1 MRAELTI
8 QTMANGSVTS
18 RFATRNASP
27 AMSVPAAPAIWIV
40 RMPVPASP
48 HAIAGPAA
56 KRATIRRATE
66 STTRDD
72 TPPIAQI
79 IVRYPGSKPTPRI
92 NERTTVTLP
101 MLVARASSNGDATIA
116 VNTGHAEDGRYHCAR
131 VTQERADS
139 TNDRPST
146 VMGAVS
152 N

>member
-1 MRAELTI
+1 M
-8 QTMANGSVTS
+8 
-18 RFATRNASP
+18 
-27 AMSVPAAPAIWIV
+27 
-40 RMPVPASP
+40 
-48 HAIAGPAA
+48 
-56 KRATIRRATE
+56 
-66 STTRDD
+66 
-72 TPPIAQI
+72 
-79 IVRYPGSKPTPRI
+79 RYPGSKPTPRI

>member
-1 MRAELTI
+1 M
-8 QTMANGSVTS
+8 
-18 RFATRNASP
+18 
-27 AMSVPAAPAIWIV
+27 
-40 RMPVPASP
+40 
-48 HAIAGPAA
+48 
-56 KRATIRRATE
+56 
-66 STTRDD
+66 
-72 TPPIAQI
+72 
-79 IVRYPGSKPTPRI
+79 
-92 NERTTVTLP
+92 TLP